1 MRHRELPHELNTR
14 VRNYYE
20 YMWARRRGLKEDL
33 FLNDLPE
40 PLRLEILMHMTRDLR
55 KSVPLFK
62 YCSPMLRNILLMALR
77 LQTYAPEDYI
87 IREVKLGKRFFSLV
101 KER

>member
-1 MRHRELPHELNTR
+1 
-14 VRNYYE
+14 
-20 YMWARRRGLKEDL
+20 MWARRRGLKEDL